1 MFFVELENLR
11 DLLLYLLSRKK
22 LWVLQPSQLHQVVQG
37 ARISLQVIN
46 ITRDNVHAKQI
57 VRTLSRSY
65 ILPYIF
71 DISL

>member
-37 ARISLQVIN
+37 ARISLHASGGPNNPLGIIDVPVPVICC
-46 ITRDNVHAKQI
+46 IF
-57 VRTLSRSY
+57 
-65 ILPYIF
+65 ILLYLI
-71 DISL
+71 L